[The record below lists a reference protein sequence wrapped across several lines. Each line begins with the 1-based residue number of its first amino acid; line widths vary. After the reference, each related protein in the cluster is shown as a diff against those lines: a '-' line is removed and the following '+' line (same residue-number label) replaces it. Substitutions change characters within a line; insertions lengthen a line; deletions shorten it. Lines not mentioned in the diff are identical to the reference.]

1 MKYHTIVFRNVPL
14 ATKTREAAGEQET
27 SQRTRSIVKDK
38 STPAGIEREK
48 WVGAT
53 DISEELHAFGDCLS
67 VGNEGEDQH
76 DFIEQTRG
84 AIAITPTQKSL
95 DEVVHRGG
103 I

>member
-1 MKYHTIVFRNVPL
+1 MLSTRPREDIEELKYHTIVFRNVPL

-38 STPAGIEREK
+38 STPAGIERGK

-67 VGNEGEDQH
+67 VGNEGEEDQH
-76 DFIEQTRG
+76 DFY
-84 AIAITPTQKSL
+84 
-95 DEVVHRGG
+95 
-103 I
+103 